1 MSFYFSSISFLLY
14 GTKILI
20 SNSLEIKKDNN
31 NNKKKS
37 WSLLW
42 MLREALSRLH
52 FLSITSF
59 FIHLPFHSTK
69 TTEAGL
75 YLRYSFDTY
84 LLVPVLG
91 LYLNTLV
98 QSAICNQKLICA
110 CVCVCVCVCVRVCVA
125 RILEGIS
132 CSHCLTTIIFALFS
146 D

>member
-31 NNKKKS
+31 NNKTKAGPS
-37 WSLLW
+37 SECW
-42 MLREALSRLH
+42 EALSRLH

-59 FIHLPFHSTK
+59 FIHLPLHSTK

-75 YLRYSFDTY
+75 CLRYSFDTY
-84 LLVPVLG
+84 LFVPVLG

-110 CVCVCVCVCVRVCVA
+110 CVCVCVCGQDFR
-125 RILEGIS
+125 RD
-132 CSHCLTTIIFALFS
+132 FLFS
-146 D
+146 LSDNNNICII